1 MKFTE
6 NFNLNLP
13 DLDDMA
19 DVEKL
24 NENFQTIDTKMKS
37 LETDPELAANVV
49 DIKNKIGTES
59 DADTQPTLFGRLA
72 QLKKVL
78 LEKLAEVLTKVT
90 GIDGKIGTSND
101 SSGTDTLFGR
111 STLLSNKMESF
122 VEYGLDLFQK
132 NKLDG
137 ISLIDPTLKNE
148 QKVVLFK
155 KVGQFVCESSGKISI
170 KATMTYRIKTT
181 ASSSYAIVVNY
192 VLNNK
197 SYAEMDM
204 GATSNQNNI
213 ESSGVTLV
221 KTSFDEDT
229 DNVWSQP
236 ATVSYDSNVITVSK
250 GDVLTFFIGSIVG
263 GSSSYT
269 YHWDIQNATVEGF
282 AIR

>member
-1 MKFTE
+1 MSLVSSTFIGVIILTTILYYISPKKFKPYV
-6 NFNLNLP
+6 LLIISI
-13 DLDDMA
+13 L
-19 DVEKL
+19 VYSSL
-24 NENFQTIDTKMKS
+24 GIKS
-37 LETDPELAANVV
+37 LIYIVISTITTYTAA
-49 DIKNKIGTES
+49 
-59 DADTQPTLFGRLA
+59 L
-72 QLKKVL
+72 
-78 LEKLAEVLTKVT
+78 
-90 GIDGKIGTSND
+90 
-101 SSGTDTLFGR
+101 
-111 STLLSNKMESF
+111 
-122 VEYGLDLFQK
+122 LFQK

-137 ISLIDPTLKNE
+137 ISLTNPTLKNV

-181 ASSSYAIVVNY
+181 AASSYTIVVNY

-204 GATSNQNNI
+204 GATSNQDKI
-213 ESSGVTLV
+213 ENSGVTLV
-221 KTSFDEDT
+221 KTSFDKDT

-236 ATVSYDSNVITVSK
+236 ATVSDDSNVITVSK
-250 GDVLTFFIGSIVG
+250 GDVLTFFIGSRAG